1 MRVVIGLGELI
12 AFVGALGAIA
22 RLALWGIQWGK
33 KRARSKERR
42 PDQDRMDAT

>member
-1 MRVVIGLGELI
+1 VRIVIGLGELI

-33 KRARSKERR
+33 KRARSNERARSKER
-42 PDQDRMDAT
+42 AG